1 MPRIPR
7 PTEGA
12 PVEPPPVLPQVKPV
26 PRWIGPVF
34 AVLAAI
40 TIPWT
45 VYLAVTLPEHVQ
57 TRNYRVGWV
66 GFDLGLIVLLLLT
79 AQLAYRGQRHVAMA
93 ATATAT
99 ALIVDAWFDIV
110 NAPDITD
117 LAVALLTA
125 LLGEVPLAGLC
136 LWIALHVDR
145 VIARRLRQLAR
156 RAERG
161 PGGRGGRPGAGARG
175 GDRTGD
181 DGPGKGGRIRRRR
194 FRVLARLALPGGI
207 TFFGTPPAA
216 YQHRSRCARRTVGTP
231 GDRIRQELA
240 DPGGSSRAGRT
251 GRGGCSAGVT
261 RCW

>member
-194 FRVLARLALPGGI
+194 FPVLFRPGRTRPASAEAARVDPARVD
-207 TFFGTPPAA
+207 PA
-216 YQHRSRCARRTVGTP
+216 RVDPARVDPARVDP
-231 GDRIRQELA
+231 ARV
-240 DPGGSSRAGRT
+240 DPGLR
-251 GRGGCSAGVT
+251 
-261 RCW
+261 